1 MAKKAVLQV
10 RMDED
15 LKKEVE
21 ELYQDMG
28 TSFSEAVRIFARQSV
43 KEQRMPFSVTADN
56 KNTFGRL
63 SGYANYDLRMKEE
76 HAMEEEILKK
86 HEID

>member
-1 MAKKAVLQV
+1 MVKKAVLQV
-10 RMDED
+10 RMDEE

-21 ELYQDMG
+21 ELYKNMG
-28 TSFSEAVRIFARQSV
+28 TSFAEAVRIFAKQSV
-43 KEQRMPFSVTADN
+43 KEQRMPFSVTAD
-56 KNTFGRL
+56 KKKTFGRL

-76 HAMEEEILKK
+76 HAMEEEIMKK